1 MGLIAGGPA
10 ILGAWIGGLVYSQVM
25 AVLFLAIGA
34 GAVFEVVYE
43 IARLIQKD
51 IVRHPMPLTIFSG
64 VTAGMLMLYV
74 TGLLI
79 K

>member
-1 MGLIAGGPA
+1 M
-10 ILGAWIGGLVYSQVM
+10 
-25 AVLFLAIGA
+25 LFLAIGA

-43 IARLIQKD
+43 IAKLIQKD
-51 IVRHPMPLTIFSG
+51 AVKRPMPLTIFSG
-64 VTAGMLMLYV
+64 VTVGMLLLYV

>member
-1 MGLIAGGPA
+1 M
-10 ILGAWIGGLVYSQVM
+10 GGLTYSQPL

-34 GAVFEVVYE
+34 GAIFEVAYE
-43 IARLIQKD
+43 IAKLLQKD
-51 IVRHPMPLTIFSG
+51 AVKRPMPLTVFAG